1 MSVSRTD
8 LDELARR
15 VRPGAERPAAATKTE
30 ARTDPIRDYQ
40 MIIARDGTW
49 YHEGTAFTRHALV
62 KLFSTVLRRA
72 DDGRYMLVTPYE
84 RGVIEV
90 EDAPFVAV
98 EMTADGAGRDQ
109 TLRFR
114 TNVDDWVTAD
124 AGHPIRVSVDPESG
138 EPSPYVLVRE
148 GLEALIAR
156 PVFYDLVE
164 RGVETARD
172 GKAILGVWSAGTFF
186 PLGGLS
192 EAT

>member
-1 MSVSRTD
+1 MNASRTD
-8 LDELARR
+8 LDELARQ
-15 VRPGAERPAAATKTE
+15 VRPEDEHPAPTRNADP
-30 ARTDPIRDYQ
+30 RTDPIQDYR
-40 MIIARDGTW
+40 MFIARDGTW

-62 KLFSTVLRRA
+62 KLFSTVLRRT
-72 DDGRYMLVTPYE
+72 DDGRYMLVTPVE

-98 EMTADGAGRDQ
+98 EMTTDGTGRDQ
-109 TLRFR
+109 SLRFR

-124 AGHPIRVSVDPESG
+124 ANHPIRVSVDRRTG
-138 EPSPYVLVRE
+138 EPSPYVLIRD

-164 RGVETARD
+164 LGVETERD